1 MIPDLHKFE
10 EPNHK
15 TCNFPL
21 FYYVFVIETLGMVAM
36 LQKVVPKTNALAA
49 KSWRQQ
55 PFTPEI
61 PHPSVT
67 TTMSQS
73 IHHRTNPSGK
83 GRRTILARPRPAWL
97 PVGQVLEG
105 NPWRRGPRLSP
116 DHWAGVKMA
125 YSAHRAMGALRL
137 QRPSWIRA
145 RSHARARDPRGIL
158 DGWIHSTCAASCTF
172 ETLADS
178 GGRAPVRISER
189 AH

>member
-55 PFTPEI
+55 PFSRNSSPKC
-61 PHPSVT
+61 HNHDA
-67 TTMSQS
+67 S
-73 IHHRTNPSGK
+73 IHPPSNEPLRKGK
-83 GRRTILARPRPAWL
+83 AHDSRSPAPSMVARRP
-97 PVGQVLEG
+97 GF
-105 NPWRRGPRLSP
+105 GPRLSP
-116 DHWAGVKMA
+116 DHWAGVKTA

-137 QRPSWIRA
+137 QKALLDSSSLARPGP
-145 RSHARARDPRGIL
+145 RSEGNP
-158 DGWIHSTCAASCTF
+158 
-172 ETLADS
+172 
-178 GGRAPVRISER
+178 
-189 AH
+189 